1 VSAIILCRT
10 KGKKRKKEAK
20 RGRVV
25 IKGNDSFQTADLVQ
39 AVMRVRRK
47 NDQSQAGLNYLAA
60 PLDFYPRADASA
72 LPARQKRLLLVLS
85 SASLG

>member
-1 VSAIILCRT
+1 
-10 KGKKRKKEAK
+10 
-20 RGRVV
+20 
-25 IKGNDSFQTADLVQ
+25 
-39 AVMRVRRK
+39 MRVRRT

-60 PLDFYPRADASA
+60 PLDFSPRADASA